1 MSQSHYMKISQKRS
15 AEFNEAV
22 NELVERGADPIVAC
36 NVVRW
41 RLHSLKPARP
51 PARLS
56 LTPEQQTPPSVRLA
70 MKVEKGTRPGPP
82 MEHVPYSVKWQHVI
96 VAKSGV
102 MFDRKTQ
109 GMFAI
114 DTYL

>member
-1 MSQSHYMKISQKRS
+1 
-15 AEFNEAV
+15 
-22 NELVERGADPIVAC
+22 
-36 NVVRW
+36 
-41 RLHSLKPARP
+41 
-51 PARLS
+51 
-56 LTPEQQTPPSVRLA
+56 